1 MTPHRYVFVGGLHR
15 SGTSLVAR
23 LIGDLPGVSAINA
36 APVPEKEGVYLQG
49 AIPHTARHGTP
60 MHFATDPA
68 QHHIE
73 GSDFDRLETQMR
85 LQRDWAPYF
94 AEAPWR
100 VEKSPV
106 NLTRMRLY
114 QQLFPLSQ
122 FVVVTRHPEAV
133 AAATSKWVDMD
144 HAAMMDHWLDA
155 HDIVRRGLAYLHAV
169 MTVRYEDLV
178 ADPTATLARLAAFL
192 DVNAVPAP
200 QDIRNGNR
208 DYAGSGTLSATQA
221 ERALDW
227 GYGPGLEVSPWAG
240 VTRHPL
246 RRIAENVEAAASR
259 EALT

>member
-23 LIGDLPGVSAINA
+23 LIGDLPGISAINA
-36 APVPEKEGVYLQG
+36 APVPENEGVYLQG
-49 AIPHTARHGTP
+49 AIPHTARHGKP
-60 MHFATDPA
+60 MQFATDPA

-73 GSDFDRLETQMR
+73 GSHFDRLETRIR
-85 LQRDWAPYF
+85 LERDWAPYF
-94 AEAPWR
+94 ANAPWR

-144 HAAMMDHWLDA
+144 CAAMMHHWLDA
-155 HDIVRRGLAYLHAV
+155 HDIVRRDLAYLHAV
-169 MTVRYEDLV
+169 MAVRYEDLV
-178 ADPTATLARLAAFL
+178 ADPKATLARLAAFL
-192 DVNAVPAP
+192 DVETVAAP
-200 QDIRNGNR
+200 QDIRDGNQN
-208 DYAGSGTLSATQA
+208 YAGTGTLSATQA
-221 ERALDW
+221 ERASEW

-246 RRIAENVEAAASR
+246 RRIAENAEAAACR
-259 EALT
+259 KPLT